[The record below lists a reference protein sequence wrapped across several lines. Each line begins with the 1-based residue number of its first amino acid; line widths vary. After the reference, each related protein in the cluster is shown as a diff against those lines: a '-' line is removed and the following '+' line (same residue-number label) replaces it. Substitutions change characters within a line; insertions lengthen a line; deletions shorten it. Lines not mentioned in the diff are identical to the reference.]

1 MPLSPHALE
10 RVLAAIV
17 QPDAGAG
24 DEIPDGSRDENF
36 ARLREGCN
44 SRPNMD
50 RNAADLVLHEFA
62 LPCMKPRAD
71 LEAELANAV
80 PNRTRA
86 PNSPCR
92 PVEGREESVAGRIHF
107 PSAEVPNCVRTSRWC
122 SSTSSRHRRS
132 PSSDAREV
140 EPT

>member
-1 MPLSPHALE
+1 
-10 RVLAAIV
+10 
-17 QPDAGAG
+17 
-24 DEIPDGSRDENF
+24 
-36 ARLREGCN
+36 
-44 SRPNMD
+44 MD

-107 PSAEVPNCVRTSRWC
+107 PSAEVPQLRSDESMVLLNELPPPAIAELGRAGGGIDEIGEQDRRQDAVRAGLP
-122 SSTSSRHRRS
+122 ST
-132 PSSDAREV
+132 V
-140 EPT
+140 LC

>member
-44 SRPNMD
+44 SRPDMD

-80 PNRTRA
+80 PNRIRA
-86 PNSPCR
+86 PNSPCL
-92 PVEGREESVAGRIHF
+92 PDECREQSVAGRLHF
-107 PSAEVPNCVRTSRWC
+107 PSAEGPQLRPDV
-122 SSTSSRHRRS
+122 SSVLLS
-132 PSSDAREV
+132 
-140 EPT
+140 EPPPRANSELGRAGGAS